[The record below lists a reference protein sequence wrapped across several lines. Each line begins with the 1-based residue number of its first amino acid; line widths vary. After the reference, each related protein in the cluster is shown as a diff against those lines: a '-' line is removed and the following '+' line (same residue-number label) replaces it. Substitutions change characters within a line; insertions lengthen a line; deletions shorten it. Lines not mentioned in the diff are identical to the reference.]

1 MIRSFITRLC
11 YEVRTQD
18 SMDLSI
24 RSFQKKVIYRKF
36 KNALAFEYTDTDNFH
51 LQASRK
57 TQRIDVDKKKKR
69 MGCAER
75 KKHRLMQK
83 SLVDHVFNLN
93 RQKQNIP

>member
-1 MIRSFITRLC
+1 MIRSFIMRLC

-24 RSFQKKVIYRKF
+24 TSFPKKVIFGKF

-57 TQRIDVDKKKKR
+57 TQRIDVDKKKQR

-75 KKHRLMQK
+75 K
-83 SLVDHVFNLN
+83 
-93 RQKQNIP
+93 NIVLCKKVL